1 MALKVAMKTDDAAA
15 KKEQK
20 KMRYIQKRRPIFK
33 ILEKIKLWPSRS
45 GILHGIKTI
54 VKEGNCMIM
63 ETHCHE
69 VIKVRISKNSRA
81 ARWLRNKWAERAC
94 SGCRIPAWK
103 IAKFANTLFK

>member
-1 MALKVAMKTDDAAA
+1 MMLKVAVKTDDEAA

-20 KMRYIQKRRPIFK
+20 KLRYVQKHRPIFK

-45 GILHGIKTI
+45 GVLHGIKTI
-54 VKEGNCMIM
+54 EKDGNYMIL

-69 VIKVRISKNSRA
+69 VIKVRISKNGRA

-94 SGCRIPAWK
+94 ARCRIPLWK
-103 IAKFANTLFK
+103 ISKYANTLFK